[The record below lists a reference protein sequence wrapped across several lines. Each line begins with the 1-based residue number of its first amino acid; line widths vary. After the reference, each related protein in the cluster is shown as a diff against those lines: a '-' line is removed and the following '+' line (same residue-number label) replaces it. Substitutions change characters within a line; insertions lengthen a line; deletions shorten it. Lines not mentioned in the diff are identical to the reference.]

1 MQDQVASDVLARL
14 EATEPENLPVL
25 LRFLLQTAPRDPP
38 AVAKLV
44 RALRH
49 QLKLSG
55 SSPSNAAAA
64 APGASTGAAR
74 VHNRSGTGGHAD
86 SGAALT
92 LDALR
97 NGLRLRPD
105 IAASYLKSLTEA
117 RGSTS
122 HFAVDLWYCFCVH
135 PTPQYQ
141 LRVEKL
147 LKQKAESGCFGWAQL
162 AEALQGRGNALQ
174 GHFATVASLAGG
186 LLRGGSS
193 SSSVGSSGA
202 KAARQF
208 GSQIYLLL
216 FLEFPEG

>member
-1 MQDQVASDVLARL
+1 MHCHSPHQDQVAADVLARL

-55 SSPSNAAAA
+55 PSRSSGAA
-64 APGASTGAAR
+64 APVPGAAR
-74 VHNRSGTGGHAD
+74 ARGSSSGHAD

-105 IAASYLKSLTEA
+105 IAASYLKSMAEA
-117 RGSTS
+117 RGTHS

-135 PTPQYQ
+135 PTPQY
-141 LRVEKL
+141 RVRIEKL

-174 GHFATVASLAGG
+174 GHFATIASLAGG
-186 LLRGGSS
+186 LLRGGSGS
-193 SSSVGSSGA
+193 GSSGA
-202 KAARQF
+202 RAARQF